1 MVQRPLVDI
10 SGKTLDLSISEKFL
24 EIYQDPKACVQIIID
39 EMNSEEIYKSIFDND
54 KNDLRIL
61 DIGGNIG
68 LFALFVYP
76 KAAKIVSVEPTPY
89 HIEIYKDMINKLG
102 YDKISI
108 VEGAA
113 ADEKGKMSFFINVT
127 NPTMNSLNFVNEMGY
142 DKQIEVNTYSMLD
155 LIEIAGYDEVDFVK
169 LDIEGGEER
178 VLYSDSFKKA
188 AKKIKS
194 IYVEV
199 HQGLGSNLRNV
210 LYRLDEVGFD
220 EIHLTPYAP
229 NQGVY
234 AKKS

>member
-1 MVQRPLVDI
+1 LVSPLYTIAPSVSKPPAPARIYTLAPSTKALVDAFRQV
-10 SGKTLDLSISEKFL
+10 T
-24 EIYQDPKACVQIIID
+24 VQVTFTAN
-39 EMNSEEIYKSIFDND
+39 EY
-54 KNDLRIL
+54 
-61 DIGGNIG
+61 
-68 LFALFVYP
+68 LFALFIYP
-76 KAAKIVSVEPTPY
+76 KVSKIVSVEPTPY
-89 HIEIYKDMINKLG
+89 HIEIYKDMIDKLG

-127 NPTMNSLNFVNEMGY
+127 NPTMNSLNFVKEMGY
-142 DKQIEVNTYSMLD
+142 DKQIEVNTYSMTD

-178 VLYSDSFKKA
+178 VLYSNDFKKA

-199 HQGLGSNLRNV
+199 HQGLGSNLQNV
-210 LYRLDEVGFD
+210 LYRLSEVGFD
-220 EIHLTPYAP
+220 EIFLTPYAP

>member
-1 MVQRPLVDI
+1 MIQRPLIDI
-10 SGKTLDLSISEKFL
+10 SGKTLDLSTSEKFL

-39 EMNSEEIYKSIFDND
+39 EMNSEEIYKSIFDD
-54 KNDLRIL
+54 DRNDLRIL

-68 LFALFVYP
+68 LFALFIYP
-76 KAAKIVSVEPTPY
+76 KASKIVSVEPTPY
-89 HIEIYKDMINKLG
+89 HIEIYKDMVNKLG

-113 ADEKGKMSFFINVT
+113 ADEKGKMEFFINVT
-127 NPTMNSLNFVNEMGY
+127 NSTMNSLNFVREMGY
-142 DKQIEVNTYSMLD
+142 DKKIEVNTYSMLD
-155 LIEIAGYDEVDFVK
+155 LIEIAGFDEVDFVK

-178 VLYSDSFKKA
+178 VLFSDNFKKA
-188 AKKIKS
+188 AEKIKS

-199 HQGLGSNLRNV
+199 HQGLGSDLKNV
-210 LYRLDEVGFD
+210 LYRLDEVGFK
-220 EIHLTPYAP
+220 ELFLTPYAP